1 MNPARISNH
10 LASPL
15 SRTTLA
21 VDTFTLLKEAITS
34 GRIAPGERLI
44 EARLAEQ
51 LGVSRVPVREALRQ
65 LKQEGLIVYF
75 VHRGYFVP
83 VFNLD
88 DLEELFLLRMALE
101 KLAVQLTIARMT
113 GAELAELESIVQKM
127 ESIGEDELDLTQE
140 TEWDTAFHEQLC
152 TWSHSQRLLKI
163 WGDMSH
169 QIRMAILASNQ
180 SFQVSSGFASG
191 HREILEALRA
201 RDLPRA
207 TKAIEQHLTT
217 GLLHLKEEIPN
228 GKNVL

>member
-1 MNPARISNH
+1 MIPAKIGNY
-10 LASPL
+10 LTSPL

-21 VDTFTLLKEAITS
+21 ADTFTLLKEAITS
-34 GRIAPGERLI
+34 GRIAPGERLV
-44 EARLAEQ
+44 EARLAEE

-88 DLEELFLLRMALE
+88 DLEELFMVRMALE
-101 KLAVQLTIARMT
+101 KMAAQLAIARMT
-113 GAELAELESIVQKM
+113 FAELTKLESIVQKM
-127 ESIGEDELDLTQE
+127 ESVGENELDRTRE

-152 TWSHSQRLLKI
+152 ISSHSQRLLKI

-180 SFQVSSGFASG
+180 SFRVSSGFASG
-191 HREILEALRA
+191 HREILEALRV

-217 GLLHLKEEIPN
+217 GLKHLKEEIPN